1 MNEST
6 PKIAALN
13 LVKDYGHGKNRFRA
27 LDGVSLEVTQ
37 GQTFGLVGESGCG
50 KSTLARAITLM
61 DTPTEG
67 SIVMDGQDVTHL
79 PKRRRKAYRRT
90 VRMVFQDPNDSL
102 DPRYS
107 VRQTLVEP
115 LRTAKT
121 PRADWS
127 RRAAE
132 ALESVGLDRD
142 VLERLPHEFSGGQ
155 RQRIAI
161 ARAIITEPELIVLDE
176 PTSALD
182 VSVQAQV
189 LNLLVEIQKLTGM
202 TYLFISHNLAV
213 VRHLSHRIAV
223 MERGQIVEQG
233 AGDAI
238 MDSPENDYTRK
249 LVSSMPGLYRT

>member
-1 MNEST
+1 MSEST
-6 PKIAALN
+6 PKIAAID
-13 LVKDYGHGKNRFRA
+13 LVKDYGHGKNKFRA
-27 LDGVSLEVTQ
+27 LDGVSLEVPQ

-61 DTPTEG
+61 DAPTRG

-79 PKRRRKAYRRT
+79 PKRRRRAYRRT

-102 DPRYS
+102 DPRFS
-107 VRQTLVEP
+107 VRRTLVEP
-115 LRTAKT
+115 LRSARS
-121 PRADWS
+121 PRAEWD
-127 RRAAE
+127 RRATD
-132 ALESVGLDRD
+132 ALESVGLERD
-142 VLERLPHEFSGGQ
+142 VLDRLPHEFSGGQ

-189 LNLLVEIQKLTGM
+189 LNLLVEIQNATGM

-223 MERGQIVEQG
+223 MERGKIVEQG
-233 AGDAI
+233 AGDSI
-238 MDSPENDYTRK
+238 MDTPENEYTRQ
-249 LVSSMPGLYRT
+249 LVSSMPGLYRS